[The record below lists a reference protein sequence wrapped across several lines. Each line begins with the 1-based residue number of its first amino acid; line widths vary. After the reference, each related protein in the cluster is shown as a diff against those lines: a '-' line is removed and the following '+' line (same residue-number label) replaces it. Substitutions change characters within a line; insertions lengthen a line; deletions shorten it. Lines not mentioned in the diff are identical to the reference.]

1 MILQEKDLMIGDIVM
16 YNPNLFED
24 DEYIPPKPL
33 EICVIRDHDDIG
45 FAYEDGYTEVSLTA
59 EILEKLGFYSL
70 YEDKSAYKLKKK
82 DDSGELVYCI
92 TIDFE
97 CHKTDTVR
105 NKVDSR
111 TYEGSITSLH
121 QLQHILRDCGL
132 SEVANGFFDK
142 LKAGGLCTERHV

>member
-1 MILQEKDLMIGDIVM
+1 MILREKDLMIGDIIM

-33 EICVIRDHDDIG
+33 EICEIRDHDDIG
-45 FAYEDGYTEVSLTA
+45 FAYEECYTEVSLTA
-59 EILEKLGFYSL
+59 EILEKLGFYPL
-70 YEDKSAYKLKKK
+70 YEDKSAYRLKKK
-82 DDSGELVYCI
+82 DGSGELAYCV

-97 CHKTDTVR
+97 CHKTDTVQ

-132 SEVANGFFDK
+132 SEVADGFFDK
-142 LKAGGLCTERHV
+142 LKADGLCTEKHV